1 MDNERIAIVFKCFG
15 FMVQSTVKGFKRGKE
30 KSVGLVGSVS
40 SDPLSGDITSGAVI
54 NYGLCKV
61 TRS

>member
-1 MDNERIAIVFKCFG
+1 
-15 FMVQSTVKGFKRGKE
+15 MVQSTVKGFKRGKE
-30 KSVGLVGSVS
+30 KSVGLIGSVS

-61 TRS
+61 TGS